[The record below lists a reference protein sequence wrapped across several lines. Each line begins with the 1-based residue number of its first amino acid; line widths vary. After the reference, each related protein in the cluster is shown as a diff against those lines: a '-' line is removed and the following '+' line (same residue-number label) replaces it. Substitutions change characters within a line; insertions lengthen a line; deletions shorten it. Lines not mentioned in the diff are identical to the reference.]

1 MFNLPAL
8 LSGHI
13 CSPSLN
19 DDAQATIT
27 IIGGIVCI
35 VTVLVARRAY
45 HQSFQATEIDD
56 EHIRQFVESAPLW
69 RLRAL
74 QRTEGEGA
82 KEPNELMFVRCL

>member
-1 MFNLPAL
+1 MFDFPAL
-8 LSGHI
+8 LPVHS

-19 DDAQATIT
+19 DAAQATIA
-27 IIGGIVCI
+27 IIGGIFCI

-45 HQSFQATEIDD
+45 HQSFKTTEIDD

-74 QRTEGEGA
+74 QRTESEGA
-82 KEPNELMFVRCL
+82 KEPKDPRS